1 MGSSAVFLQPEE
13 KCIGLKEFMSSKLWF
28 DIQSMMFGFISLV
41 KTKFGRFPGSLVKP
55 AILNQDVFENH
66 FSQLRGANAQN
77 DNTSYQL
84 VQATQN
90 SNVIFGQTTVS
101 QKCNAGCT
109 KNNPFVQLSKD
120 KVFGKKSKN
129 KNRTAQT
136 GLLFKI

>member
-66 FSQLRGANAQN
+66 FS
-77 DNTSYQL
+77 
-84 VQATQN
+84 
-90 SNVIFGQTTVS
+90 
-101 QKCNAGCT
+101 
-109 KNNPFVQLSKD
+109 
-120 KVFGKKSKN
+120 
-129 KNRTAQT
+129 
-136 GLLFKI
+136 